1 MSDTP
6 SAVGDMERTLG
17 ALQRAEQRDFDGVM
31 RIFGPASVWDLTR
44 WGLGHHAGRP
54 AIRRFLQ
61 DWVGGMEEYT
71 VELEEVTDM
80 GGGVVFIRA
89 VQRAKPS
96 GSRARLLLHY
106 AIVFIWVGDL
116 VASIVDYQDIEE
128 GRTAALAAAGRA
140 TASGTPGSPTAPAD
154 LSAGSSSRL

>member
-6 SAVGDMERTLG
+6 SAVGDLERTLD

-31 RIFGPASVWDLTR
+31 RIFGPAAVWDVTR
-44 WGLGHHAGRP
+44 WGLGHHTGRP

-71 VELEEVTDM
+71 VELDEATDV
-80 GGGVVFIRA
+80 GGGVVFITA

-96 GSRARLLLHY
+96 GSRARLLLRY
-106 AIVFIWVGDL
+106 AIVFVWVDGL
-116 VASIVDYQDIEE
+116 LSTIIDYQDIEE
-128 GRTAALAAAGRA
+128 GRAAAVAAAGHA
-140 TASGTPGSPTAPAD
+140 AAAD
-154 LSAGSSSRL
+154 EAGLARGRG